1 MRVLVIN
8 PNTTSA
14 MTAHVAAQLRKQ
26 LPGDA
31 VILEKT
37 ATFGGPVIATQ
48 QAFATGAE
56 AAAIALADAVREG
69 LVFDR
74 VLLACFGDP
83 GLEALRK
90 TTPVPVTGLAE
101 ACMRHA
107 ENAGLPYAVVT
118 SGAGWKAILNQ
129 RFAQWGASRHYCG
142 TQVISVTGMEVF
154 SDPMGAMPAVLQGI
168 AAAKRAG
175 AQHIILGGVVL
186 AGYKAL
192 MAQSSVQTQGLADC
206 VGTAA
211 AALLQA

>member
-1 MRVLVIN
+1 MRILVIN
-8 PNTTSA
+8 PNTTAA
-14 MTAHVAAQLRKQ
+14 MTAHVASQLRLY
-26 LPGDA
+26 LPDDT

-48 QAFATGAE
+48 QAFATGSE
-56 AAAIALADAVREG
+56 AASMALADAAREG
-69 LVFDR
+69 VVFDR

-90 TTPVPVTGLAE
+90 LTPVPVTGLAE

-107 ENAGLPYAVVT
+107 ENTGLPYAVVT
-118 SGAGWKAILNQ
+118 SGAGWKTMLNQ
-129 RFAQWGASRHYCG
+129 RFAQWGAGRLYCG
-142 TQVISVTGMEVF
+142 THVISVTGMEVF
-154 SDPMGAMPAVLQGI
+154 SDPMGAMPAVLEGI

-206 VGTAA
+206 VGIAA
-211 AALLQA
+211 AALLQP